1 MKHKPQPSQSY
12 TGEVRFR
19 QGFGGVLILQVQILT
34 NGHSHQLGAARVTE
48 WVDARVEDIT
58 RQKMPGAKP

>member
-1 MKHKPQPSQSY
+1 MKPQLPQTY

-19 QGFGGVLILQVQILT
+19 NGFGGVLILQVQILT
-34 NGHSHQLGAARVTE
+34 NGFSHQLGAARKTE
-48 WVDARVEDIT
+48 WIDARVEDIT